1 VRRDSVFHFELI
13 AIEKIPKE
21 HIRFKFIFLIE
32 IWYRLFF
39 SVVVS
44 KPEQINREKKEGKR
58 KTPTEKIYELLEV
71 AEKHH
76 QEHKQQLESLVKLN
90 QEMLRTLTAS
100 HSTSNPP
107 TASTVSIPQ
116 SRSTLGTDLFLKSLL
131 HEIQVSGKV
140 DVFDRIRLDS

>member
-1 VRRDSVFHFELI
+1 M
-13 AIEKIPKE
+13 
-21 HIRFKFIFLIE
+21 
-32 IWYRLFF
+32 FF